1 MSIQSRSKGV
11 RIRRSLE
18 QLQTIVEQFDAS
30 GQTAESFC
38 ADQSLALSTFS
49 QWRQQLC
56 ASAVMV
62 RDQPV
67 FVELTDSSEPS
78 VPDVMHWY
86 VELQLGDNFYLQH
99 RPRR

>member
-11 RIRRSLE
+11 RIRRNLE
-18 QLQTIVEQFDAS
+18 QWQMIVEQFDAS

-49 QWRQQLC
+49 RWRQQLC
-56 ASAVMV
+56 ASAAMV
-62 RDQPV
+62 RDRPV

-78 VPDVMHWY
+78 VPDVMPWD
-86 VELQLGDNFYLQH
+86 VELQLGDNIYLRLRH
-99 RPRR
+99 RC